1 MYMSPFESKI
11 KLVYI
16 VWNILMPLICDFFK
30 NSFTIY
36 LINVTLGFSKTT
48 CIDTLQVPDK

>member
-16 VWNILMPLICDFFK
+16 VWNILMPLICDFLK
-30 NSFTIY
+30 IHLQFT
-36 LINVTLGFSKTT
+36 
-48 CIDTLQVPDK
+48 

>member
-11 KLVYI
+11 KLVYCLEHTHAF
-16 VWNILMPLICDFFK
+16 NMGFFL